1 MKEVLIQEYNSTK
14 ILNIPYKEPQN
25 IFNVNFVDGAF
36 LEITGP
42 EDKEYKVLF
51 INQDNDQILHS
62 TTIKNNIWSRTNIK
76 YFINWLV
83 QVYCDNELV
92 FEHKFNPEGKRVTF
106 I

>member
-51 INQDNDQILHS
+51 INQDNDQFYIVPLLK
-62 TTIKNNIWSRTNIK
+62 II
-76 YFINWLV
+76 YGLV
-83 QVYCDNELV
+83 L
-92 FEHKFNPEGKRVTF
+92 

>member
-36 LEITGP
+36 LEVTGP
-42 EDKEYKVLF
+42 EDKEYKVFLLTKM
-51 INQDNDQILHS
+51 I
-62 TTIKNNIWSRTNIK
+62 IKFYTALLLKIICG
-76 YFINWLV
+76 LV
-83 QVYCDNELV
+83 L
-92 FEHKFNPEGKRVTF
+92 